1 MDISFKAENEKFNY
15 RACAIIV
22 HEGKILAMQDERSPF
37 YYLPGG
43 RVQLGETAEQ
53 AVIREIKEEL
63 NVTAKIIRTL
73 WLNQAFFR
81 EDVDGLDYHEICV
94 YFLIDISQTD
104 LLAKG
109 GRFVLQEGQHQ
120 HTFEWLKYE
129 QLQHEYF
136 YPFFLKRKFLISPR
150 LLHFE
155 QNTNERI

>member
-1 MDISFKAENEKFNY
+1 MDISFKSGNEKFYY

-22 HEGKILAMQDERSPF
+22 HDGKILAMHDERSPF

-53 AVIREIKEEL
+53 AVIREIQEEL

-73 WLNQAFFR
+73 WLNQAFFQ

-120 HTFEWLKYE
+120 HTL
-129 QLQHEYF
+129 
-136 YPFFLKRKFLISPR
+136 
-150 LLHFE
+150 
-155 QNTNERI
+155 NG